1 MEDIFKFLFVIGIIA
16 IGFVRQARKEA
27 KTSTGNGP
35 AMPMPDAESPFPE
48 NWNGVPYDGYNPEN
62 PGPEVS
68 APRKKAAKNISP
80 LPNNLPSVQTPT
92 ICLPN
97 PPRPHPNLKYTRQ
110 KRHAKP
116 SSGERYYNE
125 SINAI
130 ENKLIP
136 YTKK

>member
-68 APRKKAAKNISP
+68 APRKKAAKKHKSAP
-80 LPNNLPSVQTPT
+80 KQPPVCQTPT

-97 PPRPHPNLKYTRQ
+97 HRASSQFEIHSAEEARKAITGRDITTKVLMRLKI
-110 KRHAKP
+110 
-116 SSGERYYNE
+116 S
-125 SINAI
+125 
-130 ENKLIP
+130 
-136 YTKK
+136 